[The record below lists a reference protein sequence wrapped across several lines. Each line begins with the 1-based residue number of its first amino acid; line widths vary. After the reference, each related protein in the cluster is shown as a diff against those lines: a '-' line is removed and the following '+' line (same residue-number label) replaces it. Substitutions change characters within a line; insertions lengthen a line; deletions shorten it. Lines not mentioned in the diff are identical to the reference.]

1 MSQSL
6 VARAVPRALDPY
18 STTASIP
25 GIEPTAS
32 TAVRLRRSWVATFID
47 MYPMGGARDRSAR
60 RGHAHSERWNREWTC
75 ALGVEWTL
83 WDSRRPVVSTRTAD
97 FLQN

>member
-18 STTASIP
+18 STTASMP

-32 TAVRLRRSWVATFID
+32 AAVRLRRSCVVGFIGA
-47 MYPMGGARDRSAR
+47 YPREGVRNRSA
-60 RGHAHSERWNREWTC
+60 HAC
-75 ALGVEWTL
+75 IAPKGVAGV
-83 WDSRRPVVSTRTAD
+83 RFFAKTA
-97 FLQN
+97 N

>member
-18 STTASIP
+18 STTASMP

-32 TAVRLRRSWVATFID
+32 TAVRLRRSCVATFID
-47 MYPMGGARDRSAR
+47 MYRREVRGIVARVRVMRISG
-60 RGHAHSERWNREWTC
+60 RGNRE
-75 ALGVEWTL
+75 
-83 WDSRRPVVSTRTAD
+83 RTR
-97 FLQN
+97 